1 MIDHH
6 MDYEVLPKI
15 CRANLGIQSQRYE
28 ISSAMARL
36 GPSKK
41 SRPAPV
47 FQRCKVAGCLV
58 ALFSV
63 DHWLHTLCGNFASAS
78 ELR

>member
-36 GPSKK
+36 GPSTN
-41 SRPAPV
+41 PV
-47 FQRCKVAGCLV
+47 LLQCFRDA
-58 ALFSV
+58 
-63 DHWLHTLCGNFASAS
+63 
-78 ELR
+78 R